1 MCGHCRDMDQCLNV
15 NGTCATGCGPG
26 YRGDL
31 CKTRK
36 NAESIQKSMI
46 WGGGA
51 FIITLNKYLQYII
64 HIYEHAFL
72 ILSFYLSISSFLR
85 FVVHILSN

>member
-1 MCGHCRDMDQCLNV
+1 MCGHCHDMDQCLNV

-36 NAESIQKSMI
+36 YAEIIQKSMI
-46 WGGGA
+46 WGGGC
-51 FIITLNKYLQYII
+51 I
-64 HIYEHAFL
+64 HNN
-72 ILSFYLSISSFLR
+72 
-85 FVVHILSN
+85 VK